1 MICTMFRRLP
11 HVLFAA
17 IGAIAFVSY
26 SASLPAQDKLHERVD
41 ALLAEPRFQHAH
53 WGMLFVDLE
62 TGEVVLERNKD
73 KLFAPASVTKLF
85 STATALD
92 ALGADHRFVTPVY
105 RRGMLKD
112 DGVLDGDLILV
123 ASGDLTLGG
132 RTTEKGEI
140 DFKDDDHIYANWSG
154 NGELTPQDPLAGLK
168 DLARQVA
175 AAGIRKVNDVYID
188 DRLFD
193 HTEGSGSGPGTITP
207 IVVNDNVLDFTFEPG
222 ELDQPAKAE
231 WRPQTALFAVD
242 AQVQTVREDQ
252 PLEITIERESRKFVI
267 RGKLPANKK
276 NVVRIVEVP
285 DARAFARALFVEALE
300 ASGVEVAAEAADP
313 SRDGKLPVTEE
324 YSKLTKVAEFTSP
337 PFAEEAR
344 LILKV
349 SHNLHASTLPLLVA
363 VKNGKRSVADGLKLE
378 GEFLARAGVDLDAVS
393 FGGGAGGSR
402 ADYVTPASTVQL
414 LRYMASRPDFA
425 VYEKALPILGVD
437 GTLAK
442 SVGAD
447 SPAKGKVQAKT
458 GTLVWD
464 NLLVGRGLCTSKALG
479 GYLTTASGK
488 RLAFAAFVNG
498 VPLKDGLTTRAIGTD
513 LGRLCEI
520 VHAER

>member
-1 MICTMFRRLP
+1 MNSIVRSSV
-11 HVLFAA
+11 VLMLLVLAA
-17 IGAIAFVSY
+17 RPIS
-26 SASLPAQDKLHERVD
+26 AQDKLNERVD
-41 ALLAEPRFQHAH
+41 SLLAEDRFKHAH

-62 TGEVVLERNKD
+62 TGDVVLERNKD

-105 RRGMLKD
+105 RRGMVKEN
-112 DGVLDGDLILV
+112 GELDGDLILV

-132 RTTEKGEI
+132 RTNEKGEI
-140 DFKDDDHIYANWSG
+140 DFRDDDHIYANWSG
-154 NGELTPQDPLAGLK
+154 LGELTPQDPLAGLK

-175 AAGIRKVNDVYID
+175 AAGIKRVSGDVYID
-188 DRLFD
+188 DRMFD
-193 HTEGSGSGPGTITP
+193 KAEGSGSGPGTITP
-207 IVVNDNVLDFTFEPG
+207 IVVNDNVLDFTFDPG
-222 ELDQPAKAE
+222 ELDKPAKVE
-231 WRPQTALFAVD
+231 WRPQTSWFNVEMD
-242 AQVQTVREDQ
+242 VTTVREDQ
-252 PLEITIERESRKFVI
+252 PLEITIENPHPQRFVV

-276 NVVRIVEVP
+276 KLVRIAEVP
-285 DARAFARALFVEALE
+285 DARAFARAVFVEALE
-300 ASGVEVAAEAADP
+300 STGVDVASEASDP
-313 SRDGKLPVTEE
+313 SRDGKLPASEE
-324 YSKLTKVAEFTSP
+324 YGGLTKVAELTSP
-337 PFAEEAR
+337 AFGEEAK

-349 SHNLHASTLPLLVA
+349 SHNLHASTLPLLIA
-363 VKNGKRSVADGLKLE
+363 AKNGKRTDADGLKLQ
-378 GEFLARAGVDLDAVS
+378 GEFLGRAGVDLDAVS
-393 FGGGAGGSR
+393 FGGGAGGAR
-402 ADYVTPASTVQL
+402 ADYVTPAATVQL
-414 LRYMASRPDFA
+414 LRYMARRPDFP

-442 SVGAD
+442 SVPAD
-447 SPAKGKVQAKT
+447 SPARGKAQAKT

-498 VPLKDGLTTRAIGTD
+498 VPLKEGLTTRNIGQD
-513 LGRLCEI
+513 LGKLCEI

>member
-1 MICTMFRRLP
+1 MICHTVRRFQQ
-11 HVLFAA
+11 VLIAA
-17 IGAIAFVSY
+17 LGAIALASLA
-26 SASLPAQDKLHERVD
+26 SSLPAGDKLSERVES
-41 ALLAEPRFQHAH
+41 LLAEPHFKHAH
-53 WGMLFVDLE
+53 WGILFVDLE

-105 RRGMLKD
+105 RRGTLRD
-112 DGVLDGDLILV
+112 DGTLEGDLILV

-140 DFKDDDHIYANWSG
+140 DFRDDDHIYANWSG

-168 DLARQVA
+168 DLAKQVA
-175 AAGIRKVNDVYID
+175 AAGIRKVTDVYID

-222 ELDQPAKAE
+222 EVDQPAKVE
-231 WRPQTALFAVD
+231 WRPQTALFTVD

-252 PLEITIERESRKFVI
+252 PLAITIEREGRKFVI

-285 DARAFARALFVEALE
+285 DPKAFARALFVEALE

-313 SRDGKLPVTEE
+313 SRDGKLPASEE
-324 YSKLTKVAEFTSP
+324 FSKLTKVAEFTSP
-337 PFAEEAR
+337 PFAEEAK

-363 VKNGKRSVADGLKLE
+363 VKSGKRSVADGLKLE

-402 ADYVTPASTVQL
+402 ADYVAPAATVQL
-414 LRYMASRPDFA
+414 LQHMAKRPDFA

-442 SVGAD
+442 SVVPE
-447 SPAKGKVQAKT
+447 SPARGKVQAKT

-498 VPLKDGLTTRAIGTD
+498 VPLKDGLTTRQIGAD